1 MLAWQSVGD
10 FNCPVRSRLPRECT
24 LQCIADA
31 LQRIAA
37 GTVDRIEIEEP
48 MELAPVVQQFHR
60 HIIGAQ
66 ARGIVQAIVADRV
79 ETGTDDNG
87 RRQVVHIGVAAW
99 RIPRVEQ
106 VQCVE
111 RRGQGSLD
119 PLHRMI
125 GQKRTPVS
133 VLHIGRESI
142 HQLGRR
148 VNQHL
153 QTQYRAAA
161 TQTFLGD
168 SRTEIAPCRIAADRQ
183 ASRIDP

>member
-1 MLAWQSVGD
+1 MPAGCFVSDFYGSVG
-10 FNCPVRSRLPRECT
+10 SRLLGERCRQG
-24 LQCIADA
+24 LADA

-99 RIPRVEQ
+99 RIPRVKQ

-111 RRGQGSLD
+111 RRGQGSFD

-125 GQKRTPVS
+125 GQKRTPVC
-133 VLHIGRESI
+133 VLHVGRESI
-142 HQLGRR
+142 HQLGCR

-153 QTQYRAAA
+153 QAQYRAAA
-161 TQTFLGD
+161 AQTFLSD
-168 SRTEIAPCRIAADRQ
+168 SRTEIATC
-183 ASRIDP
+183 